1 MLLDKILLKNNIRWL
16 KDYEIKNLKLINEKV
31 LLETIIGKIL
41 ILINY
46 FVVRKLV
53 NTTGGEFLPN
63 YNTEGPKYIV
73 LLTWVV
79 FSIIVAISLIQIV
92 LKCRIYN
99 KSNMEEYEK
108 KFYKIKVFDRF
119 IKLVIYV
126 ILYMI
131 FYQIIFQLTMKGIDI
146 KTTILVWVIILN
158 LIITIYLYTSL
169 LKNKLIIRNLNL
181 ILDKT
186 IKYLKEDNNNKVIE
200 LLDNNKDNYVVF
212 NGLEFNILKKSIYE
226 IISMSKDIEDKEAIS
241 NINKIDLITNIS
253 HDLRTPLTSVL
264 NYVDFLSQEEVD
276 SESKKEYLDILE
288 RKTNRISV
296 LLKDLKDSII
306 ANSNTI
312 NLEIKEI
319 DIKEVLDQA
328 LLEAKERLIEKN
340 LNINIKLYVNSKE
353 VDIKDERKLIITGD
367 YNKILRIYQNL
378 ISNIIKYS
386 LSSSDVFIVIEYD
399 ENKVNKRSNIIFIN
413 NIKEKINIDAEKLV
427 GRFIRGDISRSTEG
441 SGLGLDIA
449 KGLTESQGGEFNI
462 EIKEDRFIVSVIL

>member
-1 MLLDKILLKNNIRWL
+1 MLLDKILFKNNIRWL

-41 ILINY
+41 VLINY

-63 YNTEGPKYIV
+63 YTTEGPKYTV

-119 IKLVIYV
+119 IKLVISV
-126 ILYMI
+126 IFYMT
-131 FYQIIFQLTMKGIDI
+131 FYQIIFQLTMSGVDI
-146 KTTILVWVIILN
+146 KITILIWVIILN
-158 LIITIYLYTSL
+158 LIIAIYLYTSV
-169 LKNKLIIRNLNL
+169 LKNKLIIRELNL
-181 ILDKT
+181 VLDKT
-186 IKYLKEDNNNKVIE
+186 IKYLKENNNNKVIE
-200 LLDNNKDNYVVF
+200 LLDKNKDNYVVF

-226 IISMSKDIEDKEAIS
+226 IISMSKEIEDKEAIS

-264 NYVDFLSQEEVD
+264 NYVDFLSKEEVD

-312 NLEIKEI
+312 NLDIKEI

-328 LLEAKERLIEKN
+328 LFEAKERLIEKN
-340 LNINIKLYVNSKE
+340 LNINIKLYINSKE
-353 VDIKDERKLIITGD
+353 VDIKDKGKLIITGD

-386 LSSSDVFIVIEYD
+386 LSPSEVFIVIEYD
-399 ENKVNKRSNIIFIN
+399 ENKVNKRSNITFIN
-413 NIKEKINIDAEKLV
+413 NIKEKIEIDAEKLL

>member
-1 MLLDKILLKNNIRWL
+1 MLLDKVLFKNKIRWL
-16 KDYEIKNLKLINEKV
+16 KDYEVKNLILINEKV

-99 KSNMEEYEK
+99 KSSMEEYEK

-119 IKLVIYV
+119 MKLTIYV
-126 ILYMI
+126 IFYMI

-146 KTTILVWVIILN
+146 TATILVWVIILN
-158 LIITIYLYTSL
+158 LIIAIYLYTSL

-181 ILDKT
+181 VLDKT
-186 IKYLKEDNNNKVIE
+186 IKYLEENNNNKVIE
-200 LLDNNKDNYVVF
+200 LLDKNKDNYVVF

-264 NYVDFLSQEEVD
+264 NYVDFLSKEDLD

-288 RKTNRISV
+288 RKTNRINA
-296 LLKDLKDSII
+296 LLKDLKESII

-312 NLEIKEI
+312 NLDIKEI
-319 DIKEVLDQA
+319 DIKEVLNQA
-328 LLEAKERLIEKN
+328 LLESKERLIEKKIN
-340 LNINIKLYVNSKE
+340 VNIKLYINSKE
-353 VDIKDERKLIITGD
+353 VDIKDKSKIIITGD

-386 LSSSDVFIVIEYD
+386 LSPSDVFIVIEYD
-399 ENKVNKRSNIIFIN
+399 ENKVNKRSNVIFIN

-462 EIKEDRFIVSVIL
+462 EIKEDKFIVSVIL

>member
-1 MLLDKILLKNNIRWL
+1 MLLDKVLLKNKIRWL
-16 KDYEIKNLKLINEKV
+16 KDYEVKNLILINEKV
-31 LLETIIGKIL
+31 LLETIIGKTL

-46 FVVRKLV
+46 FVARKLV

-73 LLTWVV
+73 LLTWIV

-119 IKLVIYV
+119 INLVMYV
-126 ILYMI
+126 IFYMI
-131 FYQIIFQLTMKGIDI
+131 FYQILFQLTMSGIDI
-146 KTTILVWVIILN
+146 KITILVWVIILN
-158 LIITIYLYTSL
+158 LIIATYLYASL
-169 LKNKLIIRNLNL
+169 LKNKLIIRTLNL
-181 ILDKT
+181 VLDKT
-186 IKYLKEDNNNKVIE
+186 IKYLEENNINKIIE
-200 LLDNNKDNYVVF
+200 LLENNKNNYVVF
-212 NGLEFNILKKSIYE
+212 NGLEFNILKKAIYE

-264 NYVDFLSQEEVD
+264 NYVDFLSQEDVD
-276 SESKKEYLDILE
+276 SECKKEYLDILE

-312 NLEIKEI
+312 NLDIKEI
-319 DIKEVLDQA
+319 DIKEVLNQA
-328 LLEAKERLIEKN
+328 LLEGNERLIEKK

-353 VDIKDERKLIITGD
+353 VAIKDKRKLIITGD

-386 LSSSDVFIVIEYD
+386 LSPSDVFIVIEYD
-399 ENKVNKRSNIIFIN
+399 ENKVNKRSNITFIN
-413 NIKEKINIDAEKLV
+413 NIKEKINIDAERLLE
-427 GRFIRGDISRSTEG
+427 RFIRGDISRSTEG

>member
-1 MLLDKILLKNNIRWL
+1 MLVNKILLKNNIRWL
-16 KDYEIKNLKLINEKV
+16 KDYEVKNLMLINEKV
-31 LLETIIGKIL
+31 LIETMIGKIL
-41 ILINY
+41 VLINY

-73 LLTWVV
+73 LLTWIV
-79 FSIIVAISLIQIV
+79 FSIIVSISLLQIV

-99 KSNMEEYEK
+99 KSNMEEYQK
-108 KFYKIKVFDRF
+108 KFYKVKVFDRF
-119 IKLVIYV
+119 IKLVISV
-126 ILYMI
+126 IFYMI
-131 FYQIIFQLTMKGIDI
+131 FYQIIFQLTMSGVNI

-158 LIITIYLYTSL
+158 LIIAIYLYIGL

-181 ILDKT
+181 VLDKT
-186 IKYLKEDNNNKVIE
+186 IKYLEENNISKVIE
-200 LLDNNKDNYVVF
+200 LLDNYKDNYVVF

-226 IISMSKDIEDKEAIS
+226 IISMSKDIEDREAIS

-264 NYVDFLSQEEVD
+264 NYVDFLSKEDLDV
-276 SESKKEYLDILE
+276 ESKKEYLDVLE

-312 NLEIKEI
+312 NLDIKEI
-319 DIKEVLDQA
+319 DIKEVLNQA
-328 LLEAKERLIEKN
+328 LLEAKEILIEKN
-340 LNINIKLYVNSKE
+340 LNINIRLYINSKE
-353 VDIKDERKLIITGD
+353 FDIKDKRKLIITGD

-386 LSSSDVFIVIEYD
+386 LSPSDVFIVIEYD

-413 NIKEKINIDAEKLV
+413 NIREKINIDAGKLV
-427 GRFIRGDISRSTEG
+427 ERFIRGDISRSTEG

-462 EIKEDRFIVSVIL
+462 EIKDDKFIVSVIL

>member
-1 MLLDKILLKNNIRWL
+1 MILDKKILKNNIRWL

-63 YNTEGPKYIV
+63 YTTEGPKYIV

-131 FYQIIFQLTMKGIDI
+131 FYQIIFQLTMTGIDI
-146 KTTILVWVIILN
+146 KTTILVWIIILN

-169 LKNKLIIRNLNL
+169 LKNKLIIRNLN
-181 ILDKT
+181 IVLDKT
-186 IKYLKEDNNNKVIE
+186 IKYLEEDNNKKVIE
-200 LLDNNKDNYVVF
+200 LLDNNKDNYVLF

-264 NYVDFLSQEEVD
+264 NYVDFLSKEDLD

-319 DIKEVLDQA
+319 DIKEVLNQA
-328 LLEAKERLIEKN
+328 LIEAKERLIEKN
-340 LNINIKLYVNSKE
+340 LNINIKLYINSKE
-353 VDIKDERKLIITGD
+353 VDIKDKGKLIITGD

-386 LSSSDVFIVIEYD
+386 LSPSEVFIVIEYD
-399 ENKVNKRSNIIFIN
+399 ENKVNKRSNITFIN
-413 NIKEKINIDAEKLV
+413 NIKEKIEIDAEKLL